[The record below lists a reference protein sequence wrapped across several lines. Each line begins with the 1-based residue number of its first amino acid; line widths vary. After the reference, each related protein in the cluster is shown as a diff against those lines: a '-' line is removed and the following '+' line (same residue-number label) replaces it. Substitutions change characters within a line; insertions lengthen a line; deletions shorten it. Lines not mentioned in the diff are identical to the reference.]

1 MKEMICPRESAVARA
16 ARSGVWEESLTTHTA
31 GCGICQEVVA
41 ATRSM
46 QSLAEGP
53 EANRSLPD
61 ADLLWCSA
69 LLAQKQAEADRAR
82 RSLALSQAAPLL
94 LTALAFAGW
103 LAWHWPEIQ
112 RWPAGFFAGLQPLW
126 QTLGSAPYLGLA
138 LFSPLAAV
146 ILALVV
152 ILVAHPLLSED

>member
-1 MKEMICPRESAVARA
+1 MKQAMCPHETAVAKA
-16 ARSGVWEESLTTHTA
+16 ARSGLWDQSLKTHMA
-31 GCGICQEVVA
+31 GCTTCREVVA
-41 ATRSM
+41 VTRSM

-61 ADLLWCSA
+61 ADLLWCSV

-82 RSLALSQAAPLL
+82 ASLALSQAAPLL

-126 QTLGSAPYLGLA
+126 QTLQFAPYLGLA

>member
-1 MKEMICPRESAVARA
+1 MRQVICPHEAAVARA
-16 ARSGVWEESLTTHTA
+16 ARSGLWEESLKTHIA
-31 GCGICQEVVA
+31 GCAICREAVA

-46 QSLAEGP
+46 QSLAENP

-69 LLAQKQAEADRAR
+69 LLARKQAEADRAR

-94 LTALAFAGW
+94 LTALVFAGW
-103 LAWHWPEIQ
+103 LAWHWSEIL
-112 RWPAGFFAGLQPLW
+112 RVPAGFFAGPQPLW
-126 QTLGSAPYLGLA
+126 RAFESAPYLLA
-138 LFSPLAAV
+138 LLSPLAAV

-152 ILVAHPLLSED
+152 MLVAHPLLSED